1 MDLHTEII
9 NAFFYIIAYFLI
21 LLIVIL
27 FKRILPGK
35 KELLRKIAHI
45 LICLGAIPSPY
56 LIKSHW
62 TLLILVFLLEVSF
75 LMYRTLNYFKD
86 IFDVK
91 RKTFGDLF
99 LPPAFYLLYLVG
111 KGNPSFHLASLLV
124 LAISDVVVV
133 YIGKRLGRIRVSFW
147 GNQKSLEG
155 SLAFFA
161 SSFFLILLPLL
172 FMEGKGWGICF
183 SQTIFTAFGATL
195 FEFFSPLGSDNLTI
209 PLSTYYL
216 LLLTGSLSLSP
227 WLGYSLLGLI
237 GVFIIII
244 TIYYLVKGHYE

>member
-9 NAFFYIIAYFLI
+9 NAFFYTIAYFLI

-75 LMYRTLNYFKD
+75 LIYRKLGYFKN

-124 LAISDVVVV
+124 LSISDVVAGYV
-133 YIGKRLGRIRVSFW
+133 GKRLGKIRFSIW

-155 SLAFFA
+155 SLTFIA
-161 SSFFLILLPLL
+161 SSFIINQLTLI
-172 FMEGKGWGICF
+172 FM
-183 SQTIFTAFGATL
+183 
-195 FEFFSPLGSDNLTI
+195 
-209 PLSTYYL
+209 
-216 LLLTGSLSLSP
+216 
-227 WLGYSLLGLI
+227 
-237 GVFIIII
+237 
-244 TIYYLVKGHYE
+244 